1 MKKPLIIA
9 LLAFIAVVMG
19 LKSFHL
25 AKLGIHD
32 IKVAFA
38 IKGLRML
45 PCFHRFCHLEVTPHI
60 LNTFFGRHRM
70 STHFFYFP
78 HLALRRFLVELV

>member
-32 IKVAFA
+32 I
-38 IKGLRML
+38 
-45 PCFHRFCHLEVTPHI
+45 
-60 LNTFFGRHRM
+60 
-70 STHFFYFP
+70 
-78 HLALRRFLVELV
+78 